1 MVSPLAK
8 NARIDRTKIAVMN
21 LHDRGGDVRFWRR
34 QPVAKRLEGVEL
46 LRQTAHAYDPA
57 AARLP
62 RLLTLRNKRAS
73 GRQKD
78 LADVEA
84 LTVKPPHARRTH
96 PRQRQE

>member
-1 MVSPLAK
+1 
-8 NARIDRTKIAVMN
+8 MN
-21 LHDRGGDVRFWRR
+21 LHDRGSNVRFWRR

-57 AARLP
+57 TARIPRNLIALP
-62 RLLTLRNKRAS
+62 QLLRNKRAS

-84 LTVKPPHARRTH
+84 LTVKRTRVRRAR
-96 PRQRQE
+96 PRQRQR

>member
-1 MVSPLAK
+1 MVSPLAR
-8 NARIDRTKIAVMN
+8 NARINRTKIAVMD
-21 LHDRGGDVRFWRR
+21 LHDRGSDVQFWRR

-46 LRQTAHAYDPA
+46 LRQIAHAYDPS

-62 RLLTLRNKRAS
+62 RLLAVVKRAS

-84 LTVKPPHARRTH
+84 LTVKAPRARRARR
-96 PRQRQE
+96 RQRQS

>member
-1 MVSPLAK
+1 MVSPLAR
-8 NARIDRTKIAVMN
+8 NARINRAKIAVMG
-21 LHDRGGDVRFWRR
+21 LHDRGSEVQFWRR

-46 LRQTAHAYDPA
+46 LRQIAHAYDPA

-62 RLLTLRNKRAS
+62 RLLAVVERAS

-84 LTVKPPHARRTH
+84 LTVKAPRARRV
-96 PRQRQE
+96 RRQQRQS